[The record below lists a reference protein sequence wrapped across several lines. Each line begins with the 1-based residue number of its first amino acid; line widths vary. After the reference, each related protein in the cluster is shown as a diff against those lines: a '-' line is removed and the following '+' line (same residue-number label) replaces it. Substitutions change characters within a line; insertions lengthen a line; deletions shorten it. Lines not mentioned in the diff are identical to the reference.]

1 MRYRRLVL
9 VLLACVL
16 VPAHAQDVA
25 DIEALNQAWASYNS
39 ALETSEVDSIIES
52 SGEVLDVAART
63 FDSSDE
69 RMPLFML
76 NHGNALIQG
85 KRFDEARIVLQRALK
100 LSEDIHGKD
109 SAQLVG
115 ILSSLAETHKEFED
129 RVKQRYYERAKKIQQ
144 RESGKDSEA
153 YAALMIKAGT
163 DIYSSGDISASK
175 FYLQRAYEGFLKLA
189 GPDDFRTGVAAF
201 FLAKIEFG
209 RQRYKQST
217 THLLDALAAF
227 QGEDDTSVR
236 YQLHTRALLVR
247 AYESQGKSDLATEH
261 CVAIGRVS
269 KLRADQDYDPL
280 FRMAPRYPQ
289 AMLSKGSEGFV
300 DLAFTVDESGIVRN
314 VEVADLGPGDRGFK
328 NVAIDAVE
336 RFRYAP
342 RFEDGV
348 AVSVDNVKTRITFEL
363 SH

>member
-1 MRYRRLVL
+1 MRYRRLF
-9 VLLACVL
+9 LLFLTCVT
-16 VPAHAQDVA
+16 VPAFAQNEADV
-25 DIEALNQAWASYNS
+25 EAFNQAWASYKT
-39 ALETSEVDSIIES
+39 ALDSSEVDSIIES
-52 SGEVLDVAART
+52 SGEVLDVAARL

-76 NHGNALIQG
+76 NHANALIRG
-85 KRFDEARIVLQRALK
+85 NRFDEARIVLQRALE
-100 LSEDIHGKD
+100 LSADIHGKD
-109 SAQLVG
+109 AVQLVA
-115 ILSSLAETHKEFED
+115 ILSSLARAHNEFED
-129 RVKQRYYERAKKIQQ
+129 RAKQRYYQRAKKIQQ
-144 RESGKDSEA
+144 RESGKDSEV
-153 YAALMIKAGT
+153 YLDLMLSAGT

-175 FYLQRAYEGFLKLA
+175 FYLQRAYDGFLKLG
-189 GPDDFRTGVAAF
+189 GPGDFRTGVAAYV
-201 FLAKIEFG
+201 LAKIDFG

-217 THLLDALAAF
+217 THLLDALVAF
-227 QGEDDTSVR
+227 QGEDDASVR

-269 KLRADQDYDPL
+269 KLRADQEYQPL

-289 AMLSKGSEGFV
+289 AMLAKGSEGFV

-314 VEVADLGPGDRGFK
+314 VEVAELGPGDRGFK
-328 NVAIDAVE
+328 KAAIEAVK

-348 AVSVDNVKTRITFEL
+348 AVSVDNVKTRISFEL
-363 SH
+363 AN